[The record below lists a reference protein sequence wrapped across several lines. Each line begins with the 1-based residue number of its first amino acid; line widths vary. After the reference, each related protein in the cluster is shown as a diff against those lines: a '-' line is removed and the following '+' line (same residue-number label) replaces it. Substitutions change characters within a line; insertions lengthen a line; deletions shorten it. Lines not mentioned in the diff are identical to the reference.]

1 MEDGKYG
8 FQGHVYS
15 QFLSHIQLYAALW
28 TVAHQ
33 APLSMEFPRQEYG
46 VGCPSYSRV
55 SSS

>member
-15 QFLSHIQLYAALW
+15 QFLSHVQLYAALW
-28 TVAHQ
+28 TVAHK